1 MTIEFC
7 RAEQL
12 RCAEQ
17 YHDAGARL
25 GMFDWFAE
33 EFLMTYEEFLTSK
46 AIAPHK
52 SGFDPGPIH
61 EKAKDFQR
69 DIIEWAL
76 KRGRAAIFADTGLG
90 KTFMQLEWAR
100 HVSDNFG
107 PVLILAPLAVAAQT
121 VREAAKF
128 GINDVEHV
136 SEPSASPIQVTN
148 YEKLHRFD
156 TSKYAG
162 VVLDESSILKSYMG
176 KTKQAL
182 IAAFRDHRFK
192 LACTATPAPND
203 HLELGNHAEFL
214 SVMESNEMISRWFL
228 NDTMKAGGYR
238 LKKHAAKDF
247 WRWVASWAVSVT
259 MPSDLGYDDAG
270 YDLPPLQMHSHVVS
284 VDVSQDTDGR
294 VFRVPDMSS
303 TAIHKELRR
312 TTADRAAKVA
322 EIVSSPGQWLVWCY
336 SDYEADALLEAIP
349 EAVDVRGSDST
360 ERKEAAADWFCGRI
374 CDCMLAERFGDKL
387 AVWKINKKPTG
398 SCITRRTESAELLSQ
413 LSTNGS
419 TGREDLNTK
428 ESGPKKTRTGLS
440 SIETQQKSREACKE
454 NSSTN
459 RTPSFDNQLEKKQK
473 NGNEITQGKN
483 GTSDSKSTGS
493 IPLITSEC
501 LANKKEHAQYAQCLQ
516 KQGGI
521 DCMSI
526 IATNQESSGGC
537 CALPVTLQSD
547 CSTTSNQGQD
557 KLICTC
563 EGTQRKKIL
572 ISKPSIFGMG
582 LNFQHC
588 NQVAFVGLSYSFE
601 SYYQAIRRVWR
612 FGQTKPVQ
620 CHIVQAETE
629 GALVATIET
638 KEREFR
644 SMRKEMTLA
653 MRDESIRQLRDDSL
667 VLQLPNEE
675 RRGEGWQLYHADCV
689 AKAREIADNTIGL
702 SVFSPPF
709 SNLYIYSDS
718 IADMGNTDDDEQF
731 MEQFRYLIREL
742 FRITIPGRNC
752 AVHCKDLPLY
762 RGRDGAAG
770 LRDFPGRIIREFEA
784 EGWTFHSR
792 VTIWKDPVIEMQ
804 RTKNHGLLYK
814 QLCADSAASR
824 QGMADYIITFRK
836 WNEEADFLDPVTANG
851 ERFDEYKGLEP
862 PDAAMVAYDAGV
874 PVPAANNGK
883 WPRFNPFARG
893 SEAFRLWSIMVWQKY
908 ASPVWMDINQTDVLN
923 KGLARDG
930 DDERHICPLQLD
942 VIERCIHLW
951 SNPGDIVFS
960 PFTGIGSEGYVA
972 LKCGRRFIGTELKK
986 GYFDIACRNLADA
999 SGESNRQLSLLE
1011 VSA

>member
-17 YHDAGARL
+17 YHEAGARL
-25 GMFDWFAE
+25 GLFDWFAE
-33 EFLMTYEEFLTSK
+33 EFLMTYEEFLTTK

-128 GINDVEHV
+128 GIDGVEHV

-156 TSKYAG
+156 TAKYAG

-182 IAAFRDHRFK
+182 IAAFCDHRFK

-214 SVMESNEMISRWFL
+214 SVMGSNEMISRWFL

-284 VDVSQDTDGR
+284 VDVTQDTDGR

-303 TAIHKELRR
+303 TAIHKELKR

-322 EIVSSPGQWLVWCY
+322 EIVSAPGQWLVWCY

-349 EAVDVRGSDST
+349 EARDIRGSQHEEVRERTLMDFT
-360 ERKEAAADWFCGRI
+360 E
-374 CDCMLAERFGDKL
+374 
-387 AVWKINKKPTG
+387 
-398 SCITRRTESAELLSQ
+398 
-413 LSTNGS
+413 
-419 TGREDLNTK
+419 
-428 ESGPKKTRTGLS
+428 
-440 SIETQQKSREACKE
+440 
-454 NSSTN
+454 
-459 RTPSFDNQLEKKQK
+459 
-473 NGNEITQGKN
+473 
-483 GTSDSKSTGS
+483 
-493 IPLITSEC
+493 
-501 LANKKEHAQYAQCLQ
+501 
-516 KQGGI
+516 
-521 DCMSI
+521 
-526 IATNQESSGGC
+526 
-537 CALPVTLQSD
+537 
-547 CSTTSNQGQD
+547 
-557 KLICTC
+557 
-563 EGTQRKKIL
+563 QRL
-572 ISKPSIFGMG
+572 RVFISKPALSGFGM
-582 LNFQHC
+582 NWQHC

-612 FGQTKPVQ
+612 FGQAKPVQ

-629 GALVATIET
+629 GALVATIDG

-675 RRGEGWQLYHADCV
+675 RCGQGWRLYNADCV
-689 AKAREIADNTIGL
+689 AKSREIADNTIGL

-731 MEQFRYLIREL
+731 MKQFRYLIREL
-742 FRITIPGRNC
+742 FRVTIPGRNC

-814 QLCADSAASR
+814 QLCVDSAASR

-836 WNEEADFLDPVTANG
+836 WNDEAEFPDPVTANG

-874 PVPAANNGK
+874 AVPAANGGK
-883 WPRFNPFARG
+883 WPRFNPFPRM

-972 LKCGRRFIGTELKK
+972 LKCGRRFVGTELKK

-1011 VSA
+1011 FSA

>member
-1 MTIEFC
+1 
-7 RAEQL
+7 
-12 RCAEQ
+12 
-17 YHDAGARL
+17 
-25 GMFDWFAE
+25 
-33 EFLMTYEEFLTSK
+33 MTYEEFLTTK

-100 HVSDNFG
+100 HVSENFG

-128 GINDVEHV
+128 GIDGVEHV

-148 YEKLHRFD
+148 YEKLHKFD

-182 IAAFRDHRFK
+182 IAAFRDYRFK

-259 MPSDLGYDDAG
+259 MPSDLEYDDAG
-270 YDLPPLQMHSHVVS
+270 YDFPPLQMHSHVVS

-322 EIVSSPGQWLVWCY
+322 EIVSAPGQWLVWCY

-349 EAVDVRGSDST
+349 EARDIRGSQREEARERTLMDFT
-360 ERKEAAADWFCGRI
+360 EGR
-374 CDCMLAERFGDKL
+374 LRVF
-387 AVWKINKKPTG
+387 
-398 SCITRRTESAELLSQ
+398 
-413 LSTNGS
+413 
-419 TGREDLNTK
+419 
-428 ESGPKKTRTGLS
+428 
-440 SIETQQKSREACKE
+440 
-454 NSSTN
+454 
-459 RTPSFDNQLEKKQK
+459 
-473 NGNEITQGKN
+473 
-483 GTSDSKSTGS
+483 
-493 IPLITSEC
+493 
-501 LANKKEHAQYAQCLQ
+501 
-516 KQGGI
+516 
-521 DCMSI
+521 
-526 IATNQESSGGC
+526 
-537 CALPVTLQSD
+537 
-547 CSTTSNQGQD
+547 
-557 KLICTC
+557 
-563 EGTQRKKIL
+563 
-572 ISKPSIFGMG
+572 ISKPALSGFGM
-582 LNFQHC
+582 NWQHC

-675 RRGEGWQLYHADCV
+675 RRGEGWRLYNADCV
-689 AKAREIADNTIGL
+689 AKAREVGDNTIGL

-731 MEQFRYLIREL
+731 MQQFRYLIREL

-814 QLCADSAASR
+814 QLCVDSAASR

-836 WNEEADFLDPVTANG
+836 WNEEAEFPDPVTANG

-874 PVPAANNGK
+874 KVPAANNGK
-883 WPRFNPFARG
+883 WPRFNPFPRG

-951 SNPGDIVFS
+951 SNPGDVVFS

-1011 VSA
+1011 FSA